1 MKKKAIMILA
11 ALCIAC
17 TAAGCSSR
25 GTTMDFAEDF
35 YQTEE
40 QVVQETEL
48 YGEEEYLGGLLET
61 GPVDVEQLPSVL
73 EPIPG
78 YYPYVLRY
86 YNQDGELIQNMV
98 PGFVV
103 DEKRYTIQE
112 AIKKDVMT
120 GVAA

>member
-25 GTTMDFAEDF
+25 EGTMDFAEDF

-48 YGEEEYLGGLLET
+48 
-61 GPVDVEQLPSVL
+61 
-73 EPIPG
+73 
-78 YYPYVLRY
+78 
-86 YNQDGELIQNMV
+86 
-98 PGFVV
+98 
-103 DEKRYTIQE
+103 
-112 AIKKDVMT
+112 
-120 GVAA
+120 